1 MFVISCN
8 FYSVVLIQ
16 NEQSINKKVTII
28 FGDEVDKIEILEN
41 NETNN
46 LEGIFNKE
54 NKNTL
59 NEQESNVILS
69 NDYFN
74 DLVEWLK
81 NNHLPIKLEK
91 DFNDKMIINILDS
104 VYIKWPYRSENCE
117 STNEIILDKVRKL
130 IANFTQ
136 NKVN

>member
-91 DFNDKMIINILDS
+91 DLNDKMIINILDS
-104 VYIKWPYRSENCE
+104 VYIKWPYRSVNCE

>member
-46 LEGIFNKE
+46 LEGIV
-54 NKNTL
+54 NT
-59 NEQESNVILS
+59 SSTSIS
-69 NDYFN
+69 
-74 DLVEWLK
+74 
-81 NNHLPIKLEK
+81 
-91 DFNDKMIINILDS
+91 
-104 VYIKWPYRSENCE
+104 PY
-117 STNEIILDKVRKL
+117 T
-130 IANFTQ
+130 AQ
-136 NKVN
+136 